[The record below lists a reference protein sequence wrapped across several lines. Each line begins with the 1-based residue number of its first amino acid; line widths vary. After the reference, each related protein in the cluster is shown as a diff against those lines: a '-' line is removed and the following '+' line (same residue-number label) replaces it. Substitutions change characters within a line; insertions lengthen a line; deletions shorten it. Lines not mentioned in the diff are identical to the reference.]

1 MIAEKGDDMGAT
13 RFKNGNI
20 NVRFDRSDLEDIR
33 AGHVSGL
40 EVLLVS
46 LDAVDTY
53 AVGDEYCLGNSAMGR
68 MFYSAYSGKVFHFN
82 MDDLGKLRDGKTVK
96 LYASEPDAD
105 EMELVEGWF

>member
-1 MIAEKGDDMGAT
+1 MGAT

-33 AGHVSGL
+33 AGHVSDL

-53 AVGDEYCLGNSAMGR
+53 AVGEEYCLGNSAMGR
-68 MFYSAYSGKVFHFN
+68 TFYSAYSGKVFRFN
-82 MDDLGKLRDGKTVK
+82 MADIGRLRAGKTVK
-96 LYASEPDAD
+96 LYASDPDAD
-105 EMELVEGWF
+105 DRELIEEF